1 MKWARLYFCL
11 AAVTSCGG
19 EVDRN
24 GGAGSD
30 AEAPQVDGNGLNDRC
45 ERALPVAQAGGE
57 VVIIGDTSIGTDE
70 FSKLTCNSPNVA
82 FAFNQPQLYY
92 RLELPA
98 EQRFRFRLTPTFYGF
113 VYAFAERIG
122 CSFSAIEA
130 ACSSHGVAG
139 DVSPIANPN
148 TDTALELTPTQ
159 TEAYVVVV
167 DGDTSAGPFVLNV
180 ERVDD

>member
-19 EVDRN
+19 QVDRN
-24 GGAGSD
+24 DQAPD
-30 AEAPQVDGNGLNDRC
+30 ADVPQVDAKALNDRC
-45 ERALPVAQAGGE
+45 DRALPVTLAGGGA
-57 VVIIGDTSIGTDE
+57 VIVGDTSVGTDE
-70 FSKLTCNSPNVA
+70 FSELTCDSPNVA
-82 FAFNQPQLYY
+82 FTFNQAQLYY

-98 EQRFRFRLTPTFYGF
+98 EQRYRLRLKPTFYGF

-122 CSFSAIEA
+122 CSFNAIEA
-130 ACSSHGVAG
+130 ACSSHGIDG
-139 DVSPIANPN
+139 EVSPIANPN
-148 TDTALELTPTQ
+148 TETALELVPSQ
-159 TEAYVVVV
+159 AEAYVVGV